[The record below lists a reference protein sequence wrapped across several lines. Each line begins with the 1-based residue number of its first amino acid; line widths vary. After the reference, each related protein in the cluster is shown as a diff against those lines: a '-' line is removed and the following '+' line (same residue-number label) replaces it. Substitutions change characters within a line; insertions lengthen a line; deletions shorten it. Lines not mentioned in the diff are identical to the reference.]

1 MTFEFE
7 HNRINILRRR
17 TGRKMERKRKRE
29 GWKEEGKEERKER
42 RDWKRKKGRK
52 KTRIASFTIK
62 YSPGLAMKVSTIVTV
77 LEWRQLEFEFRL
89 GKFDI
94 LWKSFG
100 MFCFSLSFKDPKDS
114 WVSANAIGL
123 ISAR

>member
-1 MTFEFE
+1 MEG
-7 HNRINILRRR
+7 RRER
-17 TGRKMERKRKRE
+17 RK
-29 GWKEEGKEERKER
+29 ERKER
-42 RDWKRKKGRK
+42 LEEKEGRK

-62 YSPGLAMKVSTIVTV
+62 YFPVLAMKVSTIVTV
-77 LEWRQLEFEFRL
+77 LECRQLEFEFRL